1 MTTNQPEPT
10 GTTGGDAAGDRTGDG
25 TGDLADELGY
35 ADALGELEAILREL
49 EGADV
54 DVDRLAAQVER
65 AAQLIAVCRE
75 RIGRARLRIDG
86 VVADLDAAADASG
99 AGAQG
104 DARPPDP
111 A

>member
-1 MTTNQPEPT
+1 MTSTRPQPEYEPT
-10 GTTGGDAAGDRTGDG
+10 DGSTGDPSDDSS
-25 TGDLADELGY
+25 GDLGY

-86 VVADLDAAADASG
+86 VVADLDAAAETSG

-104 DARPPDP
+104 DAHPSDP

>member
-1 MTTNQPEPT
+1 MTSTRPQPEYEPT
-10 GTTGGDAAGDRTGDG
+10 DGSAGDPSDGSSGD
-25 TGDLADELGY
+25 LGY

-54 DVDRLAAQVER
+54 DVDRLAEQVER
-65 AAQLIAVCRE
+65 AAHLIAVCRE

-86 VVADLDAAADASG
+86 VVADLDTAAG
-99 AGAQG
+99 AGDAGGQG
-104 DARPPDP
+104 DAPRSDP